1 MKPKQL
7 HHASVRVA
15 DLQRSR
21 EFYEKL
27 IGLEQIERP
36 ELGFP
41 GAWYGV
47 GAGEL
52 HLIQNSAL
60 SLPIDPTGPHF
71 AIQVG
76 DLEEA
81 RRQVK
86 EGGLEVVDFGGEQF
100 WIRDPDGYTVEIT
113 SGRAAMPGER

>member
-1 MKPKQL
+1 MRPKQL

-15 DLQRSR
+15 DLRRSR

-27 IGLEQIERP
+27 IGLQQIERP

-47 GAGEL
+47 GAGEI
-52 HLIQNSAL
+52 HLIQNDPL
-60 SLPIDPTGPHF
+60 SLPIDSTGPHF
-71 AIQVG
+71 AIEVE

-81 RRQVK
+81 RRQV
-86 EGGLEVVDFGGEQF
+86 EEAGVEVVDPGGDQF

-113 SGRAAMPGER
+113 RGRGGR